1 MPPPTDADDGPVPN
15 PPPLAGDSLPG
26 RELPSPRGALLASLI
41 VWGWGQ
47 VASGDRRG
55 WLGPP
60 AQLAAV
66 AGFLVLLASR
76 PPEAAVEP
84 WFLAGCAVL
93 ATWAAVA
100 VHAHRRA
107 ARRRAALDL
116 PVGSTGGAMLLWLG
130 LPAIVLSTLP
140 WIVGGRAAD
149 PGLVLEAYLADW
161 TAGRATAARD
171 RFIGPPAIGDINLAW
186 QAQSAGLRNDLVELA
201 AEHGPDAGIDPD
213 RAFETVRWTDAG
225 PLDHGRGRLVVIEVV
240 RRETVRGQLL
250 GFIPTSSQR
259 LVPIARLGEVRLR
272 PVPAAAGTEVW
283 RIERID
289 VGGVALI
296 SAPVHQSAVSGL

>member
-1 MPPPTDADDGPVPN
+1 M
-15 PPPLAGDSLPG
+15 
-26 RELPSPRGALLASLI
+26 

-66 AGFLVLLASR
+66 AGFLVLLATR
-76 PPEAAVEP
+76 AADAAVEP
-84 WFLAGCAVL
+84 TFLAGAAILAV
-93 ATWAAVA
+93 WAAVA
-100 VHAHRRA
+100 IHAHRRA

-116 PVGSTGGAMLLWLG
+116 PLGSTGGAALLWLAV
-130 LPAIVLSTLP
+130 PAILLSTLP

-149 PGLVLEAYLADW
+149 PGLVLDAYLADW

-171 RFIGPPAIGDINLAW
+171 RFVAPVAIADIQTAW

-213 RAFETVRWTDAG
+213 RAFDTVRWTDAG
-225 PLDHGRGRLVVIEVV
+225 PLEGGRGRLVAIEVV

-272 PVPAAAGTEVW
+272 LVPVAGAADVW

-289 VGGVALI
+289 VGGVVLD
-296 SAPVHQSAVSGL
+296 SGPVRLSRA